1 MPQAVAVKTEN
12 YTTCSLMRMLLLW
25 DSRKLVKNVDTDF
38 RVSVA
43 WTVLAGGPDVLILKT
58 SVTNS
63 NME

>member
-1 MPQAVAVKTEN
+1 MPQAVALKTEN
-12 YTTCSLMRMLLLW
+12 YTTCSLMRRLLLW
-25 DSRKLVKNVDTDF
+25 DSRKLVKNVDMGF

-43 WTVLAGGPDVLILKT
+43 WTVLAGAPDVLILKT

>member
-1 MPQAVAVKTEN
+1 MTQEVAVKAEN
-12 YTTCSLMRMLLLW
+12 YTTCSLTRRLLLW
-25 DSRKLVKNVDTDF
+25 DSRNLLKNVDMGF

-43 WTVLAGGPDVLILKT
+43 WTVFAGTPDVLILKT